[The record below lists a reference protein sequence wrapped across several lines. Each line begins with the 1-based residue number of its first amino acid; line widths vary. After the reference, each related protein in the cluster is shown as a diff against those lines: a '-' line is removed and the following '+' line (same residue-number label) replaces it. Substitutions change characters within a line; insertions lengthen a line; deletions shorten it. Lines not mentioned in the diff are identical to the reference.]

1 MFVPVDNASRQAID
15 SVVRLDDFAG
25 SGPAQTPIS
34 NSIGTTMS
42 DRKIL
47 IVGAGL
53 GGLSAA
59 CCLMK
64 AGFDVEI
71 FEQAR
76 VLGEVGAGIQ
86 LSANAMHVMRYLGLD
101 EAIIKVGVKP
111 GAYVF
116 RLHDTGEVIQQFPL
130 SEEHERQHG
139 APYIQIHRADLHD
152 LLVEKANKFRPD
164 VIHLNKQA
172 VSFSENENGI
182 ELKFGDGTAAR
193 GEFLVGADGL
203 KSTIARQIVG
213 QIPAIY
219 TGDAAW
225 RITVPVERL
234 PNNFLD
240 QVMSVFMGP
249 GGHAVCYY
257 VRAGKLLNFVGIIE
271 ADDVFEESW
280 TMKFPWKR
288 LKETY
293 RGWHSTI
300 QIVIDAANKDKCY
313 RWSLHN
319 RLPIR
324 NWSTPRATIL
334 GDAAHATLPYL
345 AQGAAMAIEDGAV
358 LARSV
363 RQSATIPEALDLYQR
378 NRVDRTARVVEQSTQ
393 NRALFHLHSEAEIRS
408 AFAQRNEGAAR
419 NKWLYSYNPLT
430 VELT

>member
-1 MFVPVDNASRQAID
+1 MFVPVDNASRQAIN
-15 SVVRLDDFAG
+15 SVAKLDDFPDL
-25 SGPAQTPIS
+25 GPARTPIS

-71 FEQAR
+71 YEQAR

-86 LSANAMHVMRYLGLD
+86 LSANAMHVMQYLGLD

-116 RLHDTGEVIQQFPL
+116 RLHDTGEFIQQFPL

-152 LLVEKANKFRPD
+152 LLVEKANKFNPD

-172 VSFSENENGI
+172 VSFSEDENGI

-213 QIPAIY
+213 QIPASY

-257 VRAGKLLNFVGIIE
+257 VRAGKLLNFVGIVE
-271 ADDVFEESW
+271 TDDVFE
-280 TMKFPWKR
+280 
-288 LKETY
+288 
-293 RGWHSTI
+293 
-300 QIVIDAANKDKCY
+300 
-313 RWSLHN
+313 
-319 RLPIR
+319 
-324 NWSTPRATIL
+324 
-334 GDAAHATLPYL
+334 
-345 AQGAAMAIEDGAV
+345 
-358 LARSV
+358 
-363 RQSATIPEALDLYQR
+363 
-378 NRVDRTARVVEQSTQ
+378 
-393 NRALFHLHSEAEIRS
+393 
-408 AFAQRNEGAAR
+408 
-419 NKWLYSYNPLT
+419 NPGR
-430 VELT
+430 